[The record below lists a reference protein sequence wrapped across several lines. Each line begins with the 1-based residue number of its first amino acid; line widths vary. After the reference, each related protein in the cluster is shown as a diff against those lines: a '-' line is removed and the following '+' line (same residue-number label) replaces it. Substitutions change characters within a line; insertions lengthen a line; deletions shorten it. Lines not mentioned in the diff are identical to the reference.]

1 MAVVLN
7 GAVSDRI
14 RPTAVAV
21 LFNAD
26 RSHHAVARFSPTAEN
41 PEGFHRLIGGGVDFG
56 ETSDEAIVRELREEL
71 GVQLGDRLLVD
82 VIEEVFTV
90 DGRPGHVIAFV
101 YTGSIPDD
109 HIGPAGAMFSDN
121 GEPMRV
127 EWRPVDDDQTPIP
140 LYPAGVSGTI
150 RRCA

>member
-56 ETSDEAIVRELREEL
+56 EPSDEAIVRELREEL
-71 GVQLGDRLLVD
+71 GVHLGDRLLVD